1 MKRTT
6 SLGESWTATDGS
18 VTRPVEVGGGPVDE
32 EGGPVT
38 RFIQVGRG
46 TAGKVGGAVTRFV
59 QVGRG
64 TAGKVGG
71 AVTRPV
77 QVRGGPVD
85 EDGRPLE
92 IERNSVTP
100 LADVGG
106 DPFEGEGRSGKV
118 N

>member
-6 SLGESWTATDGS
+6 GLGESWTATDGS
-18 VTRPVEVGGGPVDE
+18 VTRPVQVGGGPVDE
-32 EGGPVT
+32 EGGP
-38 RFIQVGRG
+38 
-46 TAGKVGGAVTRFV
+46 VTRFV

-71 AVTRPV
+71 AVTRHV

-92 IERNSVTP
+92 TERNSVTP
-100 LADVGG
+100 LADVEG